1 MALGEMLTLRKIGWK
16 GRKQS
21 LRAMLLATA
30 LSGPVL
36 LLAPAGSFAQEAVQ
50 IRGGFH
56 PDYGRVVFDWPRQV
70 DFQTELNGRAL
81 LVRFPEAVTTDFT
94 NLLNNLGTYVRSAA
108 LEDGGRTV
116 RLELAQAVTV
126 NSFRSGN
133 SIALDLRPDA
143 AAGGVSTEQTAAAPL
158 VPVRVGQHPTYTRIV
173 FDWTEPTAYTVD
185 LADGVLTARFNRPAR
200 IDSPQL
206 AGRLPQGFGRPQSAA
221 SAEEMVFVLPVADG
235 STVRDLVSGDK
246 VVFDVTLGS
255 GAVPEAAASATQI
268 LTPVAPPAEET
279 AASEAPAPEAQAEDA
294 QTAEAPEA
302 DPVADGGQAED
313 VSDADPLAEG
323 TEAATLAPTD
333 QADAVAAQSGEVQV
347 PGEGTEGPSAEDTVA
362 AAPAADGQTGEGP
375 VSLAPPLDE
384 AEAEAE
390 AEARRILEAEDAA
403 AAEAAAQAEAEEAAT
418 AEAEALADADDEAES
433 EASTGGGLQT
443 RVRTAEADVQGPLT
457 AEQLAVQQALEEGT
471 VQFKRDGSGR
481 AISADGP
488 APVSFSFDWPDEV
501 GAAVYRRG
509 DYIWVVFDRRAPID
523 LNPLRQQGAPLI
535 DRIEQLPLN
544 NATAL
549 RLRAKPDVFPVVRLE
564 GFNWV
569 VDFRTEPYAPQ
580 NQVEI
585 RAEADADAGPKLV
598 FPTANPGNL
607 VTIPDPDVGDT
618 LLVATYRDSGTGVAG
633 TRVYP
638 EFRVLSSAQG
648 VVVESNGDEVLF
660 ERSFDGFSV
669 SGTDGLHISAVSP
682 EAPAS
687 TSQNYSARRLFD
699 FQEWVRGGEADYL
712 PSEYKLLQ
720 AVTEVPEESRMD
732 ARLDM
737 VRFYAA
743 RHRGAEANGI
753 MKVIERL
760 DESIFKKADLR
771 ALRGAVRVLNRDY
784 EAARQDLSD
793 PRLDGFA
800 EAALWRGAVLA
811 ELGDMK
817 GAADQFGVGDSL
829 LRDYPYPVK
838 AYLGLLRIEAAIATQ
853 DRRSASRWLDEL
865 DSDVELLTRGQYSR
879 LRFHQGQIAFTQND
893 LELAFDY
900 WTELVEGTDPKYAAR
915 AEFLLIN
922 MQRRQNEIDDD
933 EVIERLERLR
943 FQWRGDG
950 FEFRVLRRLGQSY
963 IDKGDYLNGLTTWR
977 LAVTYFAEEDA
988 ARELA
993 EDMTTL
999 FRRLYI
1005 DGEADRMPPLRA
1017 LSLYDEFR
1025 ELTPSGADGDL
1036 LIELLANRLI
1046 DVDLL
1051 DRASALLDQQIE
1063 FRLKEQGREKAR
1075 IGTKLAFVRLL
1086 NNDPIGAVDALRKTN
1101 FPQIDREL
1109 DDDRRRLE
1117 AKAMFELDRDEEAVK
1132 LLAGDTS
1139 IDADI
1144 LRQDIFRK
1152 GENWTEAAKVLQ
1164 RLSGDPPGDD
1174 EEIDEES
1181 ARHVVNWAVALKL
1194 DQDEAGLTQVRELYG
1209 PAMNLSAFRD
1219 VFNYIVAPNDGGGA
1233 SLQAS
1238 LQQLATTDGFNAFM
1252 ENYRDRL
1259 LTPVLGSE
1267 ESAPVTSGTNTLQ
1280 DS

>member
-1 MALGEMLTLRKIGWK
+1 MATGKPDDMNALCTNGDKRPA
-16 GRKQS
+16 GRF
-21 LRAMLLATA
+21 RAFLMVTA
-30 LSGPVL
+30 LTAPVL
-36 LLAPAGSFAQEAVQ
+36 LSSAAPSNAQEAIQ
-50 IRGGFH
+50 TRGGFH

-70 DFQTELNGRAL
+70 DFQTELAGGAL
-81 LVRFPEAVTTDFT
+81 LVRFQEPVTTDFT
-94 NLLNNLGTYVRSAA
+94 NLLNILGAYVRSAR
-108 LEDGGRTV
+108 LEDGGATV
-116 RLELAQAVTV
+116 RLELAQPVTV

-133 SIALDLRPDA
+133 SIAVDLRPDSSA
-143 AAGGVSTEQTAAAPL
+143 DSAQTAQTETPV
-158 VPVRVGQHPTYTRIV
+158 VPVRVGRHPTYTRIV
-173 FDWTEPTAYTVD
+173 FDWTEPTDYTVD
-185 LADGVLTARFNRPAR
+185 LAGGVLTARFNRPAR
-200 IDSPQL
+200 VDAAQL
-206 AGRLPQGFGRPQSAA
+206 AGRLPRGFGPPQSAA
-221 SAEEMVFVLPVADG
+221 SSDEMVFVLPVAGG
-235 STVRDLVSGDK
+235 STMRDLVAGDK
-246 VVFDVTLGS
+246 VVFDITLGS
-255 GAVPEAAASATQI
+255 GPVAEASAGATEI
-268 LTPVAPPAEET
+268 LTPVTPPPEET
-279 AASEAPAPEAQAEDA
+279 ETAETPTPETEAEVQEPEPE
-294 QTAEAPEA
+294 TAEANTVELTPETA
-302 DPVADGGQAED
+302 EEQTAGVETQSEAAQQPAEQPGTDQESPAVAD
-313 VSDADPLAEG
+313 
-323 TEAATLAPTD
+323 
-333 QADAVAAQSGEVQV
+333 SG
-347 PGEGTEGPSAEDTVA
+347 VA
-362 AAPAADGQTGEGP
+362 AADEGP
-375 VSLAPPLDE
+375 VSLAPPLDD

-390 AEARRILEAEDAA
+390 AEARRILEEEDAA
-403 AAEAAAQAEAEEAAT
+403 AEEAAALAQAEAEASAT
-418 AEAEALADADDEAES
+418 TEGIEPEETPES
-433 EASTGGGLQT
+433 DPATTGDSLQT
-443 RVRTAEADVQGPLT
+443 RVRTAGDDVQGPRT
-457 AEQLAVQQALEEGT
+457 AEQLAVQRALEEGT
-471 VQFKRDGSGR
+471 VQFKRDDSGR
-481 AISADGP
+481 AVSADGP
-488 APVSFSFDWPDEV
+488 APVSFSFDWPEEV

-509 DYIWVVFDRRAPID
+509 EYVWVVFDRRAPID

-549 RLRAKPDVFPVVRLE
+549 RLRTKPEVHPVVRLE

-585 RAEADADAGPKLV
+585 RAEADADAGPKLI
-598 FPTANPGNL
+598 FPTANPGGL

-618 LLVATYRDSGTGVAG
+618 LLVATYRESGTGVAG

-660 ERSFDGFSV
+660 ERSFDGFAV

-687 TSQNYSARRLFD
+687 TAQNYSARRLFN
-699 FQEWVRGGEADYL
+699 FQEWVRGGEGDYL

-720 AVTEVPEESRMD
+720 AVTEVPEDSRMD

-743 RHRGAEANGI
+743 RHRGPEANGI
-753 MKVIERL
+753 MQVIERL

-771 ALRGAVRVLNRDY
+771 ALRGAVRVLNNDL

-817 GAADQFGVGDSL
+817 GAADQFRVGDTL
-829 LRDYPYPVK
+829 LRDYPYPLK
-838 AYLGLLRIEAAIATQ
+838 AYLGLLRVEAAIATQ

-893 LELAFDY
+893 LELAYDY
-900 WTELVEGTDPKYAAR
+900 WTELVEGSDPKYAAR

-933 EVIERLERLR
+933 EVVERLERLR

-977 LAVTYFAEEDA
+977 LAVTYFAEEDS

-993 EDMTTL
+993 EDMTDL

-1017 LSLYDEFR
+1017 LALYDEFR
-1025 ELTPSGADGDL
+1025 ELTPAGADGDL

-1086 NNDPIGAVDALRKTN
+1086 NSDPIGAVDALRKTN

-1164 RLSGDPPGDD
+1164 RLSGDPP
-1174 EEIDEES
+1174 EEDQEINEEN

-1194 DQDEAGLTQVRELYG
+1194 DKDEAGLAQVRELYG

-1219 VFNYIVAPNDGGGA
+1219 VFNYIVAPNEEGGA
-1233 SLQAS
+1233 NLQAS
-1238 LQQLATTDGFNAFM
+1238 LQQLAANDGFNAFM

-1267 ESAPVTSGTNTLQ
+1267 DSAPVTSGTNSLQ